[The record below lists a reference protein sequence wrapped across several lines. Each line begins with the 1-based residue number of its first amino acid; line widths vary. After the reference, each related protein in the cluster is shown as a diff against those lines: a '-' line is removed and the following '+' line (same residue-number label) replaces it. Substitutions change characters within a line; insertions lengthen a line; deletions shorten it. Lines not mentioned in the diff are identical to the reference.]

1 MPAYVIFDVEIS
13 DAARYQE
20 FMSGVKACLGKGRG
34 QVSLRGGRTRFL
46 IRGSEFTPSVV
57 CPESALEPKAA
68 IAGVG
73 RHFRVVPCVDGSE
86 LARAFF
92 TFAALVGAAMCS
104 AFRCG
109 SHDRWP

>member
-20 FMSGVKACLGKGRG
+20 FMSGVKPALEKAGAKY
-34 QVSLRGGRTRFL
+34 LYAAAPTRFL
-46 IRGSEFTPSVV
+46 IRGGEFTPSVV

-73 RHFRVVPCVDGSE
+73 RHFRVVPISDITPFIRSPRQRGRTRWVIFRG
-86 LARAFF
+86 RA
-92 TFAALVGAAMCS
+92 S
-104 AFRCG
+104 SR
-109 SHDRWP
+109 S